1 MKKVITLFLCAM
13 CALVPAIAEDTP
25 GIAIT
30 KTDGETLHIANADL
44 RSMTFE
50 DGDAVLTS
58 MSDTRLLIPRTEIIS
73 IAHQAAIATAYSVS
87 FDGAQAVVVNPYAL
101 NGVST
106 VIDGAYVTTTNTNE
120 SVEMAFALSGATT
133 DGGFEYVGT
142 YKCSLTLRGASITS
156 RRGAAV
162 NILCGKRIAVTIDGD
177 NTLADCSAGS
187 QKACLYF
194 KGHAEIEGDGLLT
207 LRGNTKHALASKE
220 YLQLKKKFA
229 DGKISV
235 LSAVADGIHA
245 GQYFQMNGGSV
256 VVRNVGDDGIQ
267 AETTDDATDEKNGQL
282 IIKGGTL
289 DIQCDADGVVESTK
303 SNIRPGGGPGG
314 GGPGGGGGWPPGGGG
329 PGGGVDEETSC
340 VACLKCD
347 SLCTISGGTLTL
359 KATGKGGKGIK
370 AAYDAV
376 FGEDDGEGPV
386 ISATTTGSVVSG
398 SGENLNGQ
406 PKAIKVDGNLTINGG
421 EITTKTSQNGGEG
434 IECKAYMTINGGT
447 VVCNTY
453 DDAINAQS
461 KITVN
466 GGLVWANSSGNDG
479 MDCNGR
485 EGFEFNGGIVL
496 ASGTNQPEEGFDCD
510 SYSFVINGGTLIG
523 TGGATSNPTSAKQPY
538 KTQSSQSLTNGTYLS
553 LQKQDGT
560 VICSYRA
567 TRTQTATILV
577 SSPEFVSGTSYKLV
591 RNSSAVNS
599 PSASY
604 LDGVFT
610 IGGTLTGGTST
621 SITPTTR

>member
-1 MKKVITLFLCAM
+1 MKKMLSIALCAV
-13 CALVPAIAEDTP
+13 CALMPAMAQDTP
-25 GIAIT
+25 GIAIV
-30 KTDGETLHIANADL
+30 KTDGETLHIANAEL

-50 DGDAVLTS
+50 EGDAVLTS
-58 MSDTRLLIPRTEIIS
+58 TADTRLLIPRAEIVS
-73 IAHQAAIATAYSVS
+73 IAHKAAIATAYTVTY
-87 FDGAQAVVVNPYAL
+87 DGAQAMVVNPYAL
-101 NGVST
+101 SGVST
-106 VIDGAYVTTTNTNE
+106 EIDGAYVTTTNANE
-120 SVEMAFALSGATT
+120 SVEMEFALEGATT
-133 DGGFEYVGT
+133 DGGFEYAGT
-142 YKCSLTLRGASITS
+142 YKCTLTLNGVSIASK
-156 RRGAAV
+156 RGAAV
-162 NILCGKRIAVTIDGD
+162 NILCGKRIAVTVNGD
-177 NTLADCSAGS
+177 NVLADCSAGS

-194 KGHAEIEGDGLLT
+194 KGHAEVEGDGTLT
-207 LRGNTKHALASKE
+207 LTGNTKHALASKE

-229 DGKISV
+229 EGKINI
-235 LSAVADGIHA
+235 LGAVGDGIHA
-245 GQYFQMNGGSV
+245 GQYFQMNSGNV

-267 AETTDDATDEKNGQL
+267 AETTDDATDEKNGQM

-289 DIQCDADGVVESTK
+289 DIQCDANGVVES
-303 SNIRPGGGPGG
+303 SASYAPPGG
-314 GGPGGGGGWPPGGGG
+314 GGGGGWPGGGGGGGWPGGGG
-329 PGGGVDEETSC
+329 SSEETSC

-347 SLCTISGGTLTL
+347 SLCTITGGTLTL

-370 AAYDAV
+370 ASHDAI
-376 FGEDDGEGPV
+376 FGEEGGEGPIV
-386 ISATTTGSVVSG
+386 NATTTGSVVSG

-406 PKAIKVDGNLTINGG
+406 PKAIKVDGNLTINSG

-434 IECKAYMTINGGT
+434 IECKAYLTINGGT

-453 DDAINAQS
+453 DDGINAAS

-538 KTQSSQSLTNGTYLS
+538 KTQSSQSLTSGTYLS

-577 SSPEFVSGTSYKLV
+577 SSAEFVSGTSYKLV
-591 RNSSAVNS
+591 RNSTAVDS
-599 PSASY
+599 PTATY
-604 LDGVFT
+604 LDGVFS